1 MAIPPGLSPGANAR
15 ALAASNAPGGG
26 FDFGNLAVQLG
37 LQPSPAHYTAQGVIE
52 GQVGAGGLTAEQA
65 ARLKGRDITE
75 RGFNPILG
83 FAGAIPYQLFDEAF
97 DPESAGQR
105 SLSDALSQGWQ
116 GMLGVAD
123 VVGERIQENPR
134 RALSSIFSS
143 QVTPEAQ
150 GIEPGKDITPR
161 EFFGIFPSKYHMP
174 GYLGSTGPEPDTTGD
189 PRVWYTEPVLG
200 AGTVH
205 TFPPGGRG
213 GPIID
218 LDAPPDDRLKT
229 AQDQLDKEKRDRLRL
244 VKNGGGRGY
253 RVPVNPPG
261 SGIGSIAL
269 ALAPLGYKLGQ
280 WLTSPLDEVS
290 PYPEGPDYIG
300 GQRAEDAAR
309 TGRRGYL
316 EGIFPGGTPETLLP
330 EQPSPYGSLVP
341 ISHTG
346 AGIGGDNIS
355 ETVDVMPVISPRTD
369 FRSNMRVY
377 DPPAV
382 AFSRATPQIFY
393 TDSGPMPTQEQIDIS
408 VENLGRLHREAQ
420 QAGPME
426 SQVSQALSDYAFGR
440 DVQPELQA
448 IAELS
453 EVDPTFNFEK
463 YLDPTSQEIMD
474 ITSQVDSFSDI
485 RDRAAEDQRQRD
497 REQDQREE
505 RLEKAADDRRKSEQQ
520 ARVEAKASAAAKRA
534 ETRKIASEN
543 KARKA
548 EEKRIASKQA
558 SEEKQRRA
566 VEKQMADMLKQAEE
580 TRQAYLERKRQEE
593 DRRRRAGFGVG
604 AMWT

>member
-1 MAIPPGLSPGANAR
+1 MALPTGQSPGATAR
-15 ALAASNAPGGG
+15 ALAGANPIIGENESSAPFPFSLISAAYGADEPPDLTVVPPLPKGPRHDFLQEQIDHMRAGGDLPGGEWVSEQQRQEIIKDLQEAQHRESQGALPPSVEDALRNDPTYIPPGDIYTGPKLVPPPVETRG
-26 FDFGNLAVQLG
+26 FWSNIGRGLAGLGATAFSAPVLAGIAGVGSAFYPTRMGRGDVAMPGSTYDSSEALREYRINQLQEAQEALDKPWWGSELMERLNERFPVVDEPWWGGDLIDAGKNLVSSII
-37 LQPSPAHYTAQGVIE
+37 SPA
-52 GQVGAGGLTAEQA
+52 A
-65 ARLKGRDITE
+65 A
-75 RGFNPILG
+75 
-83 FAGAIPYQLFDEAF
+83 
-97 DPESAGQR
+97 
-105 SLSDALSQGWQ
+105 
-116 GMLGVAD
+116 
-123 VVGERIQENPR
+123 
-134 RALSSIFSS
+134 
-143 QVTPEAQ
+143 
-150 GIEPGKDITPR
+150 
-161 EFFGIFPSKYHMP
+161 
-174 GYLGSTGPEPDTTGD
+174 
-189 PRVWYTEPVLG
+189 
-200 AGTVH
+200 
-205 TFPPGGRG
+205 
-213 GPIID
+213 
-218 LDAPPDDRLKT
+218 
-229 AQDQLDKEKRDRLRL
+229 
-244 VKNGGGRGY
+244 
-253 RVPVNPPG
+253 
-261 SGIGSIAL
+261 
-269 ALAPLGYKLGQ
+269 
-280 WLTSPLDEVS
+280 
-290 PYPEGPDYIG
+290 
-300 GQRAEDAAR
+300 
-309 TGRRGYL
+309 
-316 EGIFPGGTPETLLP
+316 
-330 EQPSPYGSLVP
+330 
-341 ISHTG
+341 SHTDSG
-346 AGIGGDNIS
+346 VGGDEIPT
-355 ETVDVMPVISPRTD
+355 TVDVMPVIPPPAD
-369 FRSNMRVY
+369 FRSNMPVY
-377 DPPAV
+377 DPVAV
-382 AFSRATPQIFY
+382 SFSRATPQVFY

-448 IAELS
+448 ITQLA